1 MMALMSG
8 HTMEKLQGEEL
19 ERQQRDF
26 KGYDKGLVRLNPGR
40 WLFPVDYTKFADNLY
55 KFKFRTSDVVVMTW
69 PKAGTTWTQEIVWTM
84 RNNPNLD
91 HPLAKMGV
99 NDRSPFM
106 EFDMLLGS
114 KKLTPLE
121 DNASF
126 MDTFRKQCPGK
137 DPKDGLTLQ
146 MSEAAPDPRTI
157 KTHLPFSLHT
167 PDLLDTAKV
176 VYVARSPKDVVVSYY
191 HHSRLI
197 LCHDFNGSLDQFT
210 QYFFDDDLVFGP
222 YWLHMKE
229 AWEKRDH
236 PNMHFIFY
244 EDVKTNNMVEL
255 QKLNKFLN
263 TNLTEEQ
270 LSGGRSGTGSSASA
284 RSSRP
289 RLTNGLTS
297 TPKTSVPLS
306 DTRAEGK
313 LQLARLGDIRVY
325 VIILTRFCCRY
336 QFQHHPEPGQKNVQD
351 HLNHLQLPCFLQQLL
366 ILGFSFVSR
375 DFVSQCE
382 SDLNNAHVFNGK
394 YRMALMSGQVVETL
408 QGEELERQQRDFEG
422 YDKGL
427 VRLNPGRWLFPVDYT
442 KFADNLYKFK
452 FRTSDVVVMT
462 WPKAGTTWMQEII
475 WTMRNNPNLD
485 HPLAKMG
492 VNARAPFLDCDMLME
507 NKKLSSINDSFFL
520 EAFNKQCPGKD
531 PKDGLLLQMSEATPD
546 PRTIKTHLPFSL
558 LTPDLLDTAKV
569 VYVARSPKDVVV
581 SYYHH
586 SRLILCHD
594 FNGSLDQFTQYFV
607 DDDLLYGP
615 YWLHMKEAWEKRDHP
630 NMHFVFYEDVKTN
643 NMVELQKLNKFLN
656 TNLTEEQLS
665 EVAKY
670 TSFSVMKARAE
681 EDDKPELDPFFNQ
694 DVVKADGGHF
704 RKGEVGDG
712 KKRLSP
718 EQQAKIDQWTH
729 QHTKDFG
736 ASFRYSC

>member
-1 MMALMSG
+1 MFNEYQYFFYRYMMALMSG

-270 LSGGRSGTGSSASA
+270 LSGA
-284 RSSRP
+284 RGDEEFV
-289 RLTNGLTS
+289 N
-297 TPKTSVPLS
+297 
-306 DTRAEGK
+306 
-313 LQLARLGDIRVY
+313 LG
-325 VIILTRFCCRY
+325 
-336 QFQHHPEPGQKNVQD
+336 
-351 HLNHLQLPCFLQQLL
+351 
-366 ILGFSFVSR
+366 
-375 DFVSQCE
+375 
-382 SDLNNAHVFNGK
+382 
-394 YRMALMSGQVVETL
+394 ET
-408 QGEELERQQRDFEG
+408 
-422 YDKGL
+422 
-427 VRLNPGRWLFPVDYT
+427 
-442 KFADNLYKFK
+442 
-452 FRTSDVVVMT
+452 
-462 WPKAGTTWMQEII
+462 
-475 WTMRNNPNLD
+475 
-485 HPLAKMG
+485 
-492 VNARAPFLDCDMLME
+492 
-507 NKKLSSINDSFFL
+507 
-520 EAFNKQCPGKD
+520 
-531 PKDGLLLQMSEATPD
+531 
-546 PRTIKTHLPFSL
+546 
-558 LTPDLLDTAKV
+558 
-569 VYVARSPKDVVV
+569 
-581 SYYHH
+581 
-586 SRLILCHD
+586 
-594 FNGSLDQFTQYFV
+594 
-607 DDDLLYGP
+607 
-615 YWLHMKEAWEKRDHP
+615 
-630 NMHFVFYEDVKTN
+630 
-643 NMVELQKLNKFLN
+643 
-656 TNLTEEQLS
+656 
-665 EVAKY
+665 
-670 TSFSVMKARAE
+670 
-681 EDDKPELDPFFNQ
+681 FFNEN
-694 DVVKADGGHF
+694 VLKNDGGFF

-712 KKRLSP
+712 KQRLSP

-736 ASFRYSC
+736 ASFRYTC